1 MDFVISLPILTNWKS
16 ENYDFILVVID
27 YLTKI
32 LYYESVKVT
41 IDTSG
46 PAEVII
52 NIEVYYHNIP
62 KLIVIN
68 WALLFI
74 SKF

>member
-1 MDFVISLPILTNWKS
+1 MSLPVLTNWKS
-16 ENYDFILVVID
+16 ENYDFILVGID

-32 LYYESVKVT
+32 LYYEPVKVI
-41 IDTSG
+41 IDISG

-52 NIEVYYHNIP
+52 NIEMYYHNIP
-62 KLIVIN
+62 ELIVIN